1 MALLSRKIL
10 RMGETAIYLEP
21 EIYAIKLSKRANK
34 TPVALIQLET
44 FLKMP
49 KHFMQLAVN
58 VK

>member
-1 MALLSRKIL
+1 MAHLSRKIL
-10 RMGETAIYLEP
+10 RMDEL

-49 KHFMQLAVN
+49 KHIMQSTVDMR
-58 VK
+58 